1 MECIEPGAIRDE
13 ELLAY
18 LAGESVRPAVAQ
30 HLTKC
35 QHCSSHLAD
44 YRQIELM
51 LTSKLYRWDCPP
63 NQILGEYHLGLLR
76 NDLATAVKMHL
87 GTCVLCTAEVAA
99 LTGFLAN
106 DPVLVEQPQVAKI
119 TAFPS
124 LSNNHHPAQEAGR
137 VLDQLRDRSSAG
149 VRRIMATLLPA
160 QPRLAYQRD
169 AAPSALWPRRYA
181 AEDVSISIQVER
193 GTSRTDSLQLIGFV
207 TRAGVALEALQ
218 GTPVL
223 LSSQTSA
230 VHTQNIDELGNFIFS
245 SISPAT
251 YTLELQLPENTIVID
266 QLQVTLLN

>member
-51 LTSKLYRWDCPP
+51 FTSKLYRWDCPP
-63 NQILGEYHLGLLR
+63 NQILGEYHLGLLS
-76 NDLATAVKMHL
+76 NGLAAAVKMHL
-87 GTCVLCTAEVAA
+87 SNCVLCTAEVAA
-99 LTGFLAN
+99 LTEFLAN
-106 DPVLVEQPQVAKI
+106 DSILVEQPQVAKI

-124 LSNNHHPAQEAGR
+124 LSNNNHPAQEADR
-137 VLDQLRDRSSAG
+137 VLDRLRDRSSAG

-169 AAPSALWPRRYA
+169 AAPSTLWPRRYT
-181 AEDVSISIQVER
+181 AEEVSVSIQVEQD
-193 GTSRTDSLQLIGFV
+193 TSRTDSLQLIGFV
-207 TRAGVALEALQ
+207 TRTGAALEALQ
-218 GTPVL
+218 GTPVR
-223 LSSQTSA
+223 LSSQTNA
-230 VHTQNIDELGNFIFS
+230 IHLQNIDELGNFIFS

-251 YTLELQLPENTIVID
+251 YTLELHFPESTIVID
-266 QLQVTLLN
+266 QLQVTLQN

>member
-51 LTSKLYRWDCPP
+51 LTSKLHRWDCPP

-87 GTCVLCTAEVAA
+87 STCVLCTAEVAA
-99 LTGFLAN
+99 LTRFLAN
-106 DPVLVEQPQVAKI
+106 DPMLVEQPQVAKI

-124 LSNNHHPAQEAGR
+124 TSNNHRRAQEA

-149 VRRIMATLLPA
+149 VRRLIATLLPA

-169 AAPSALWPRRYA
+169 AAPSALWPRCYA

-193 GTSRTDSLQLIGFV
+193 GASRTDSLQLIGFV
-207 TRAGVALEALQ
+207 TRAGGTLESLQ

-223 LSSQTSA
+223 LSSQTTA
-230 VHTQNIDELGNFIFS
+230 VHTQNLDELGNFIFS
-245 SISPAT
+245 SITPDT
-251 YTLELQLPENTIVID
+251 YTLELQLPESTIVID
-266 QLQVTLLN
+266 QLQITLQN